1 MVSPPHPWAGRW
13 EVAPRELTG
22 MPLLMR
28 EQGSATRLVTEVA
41 TLDVLPGGRFD

>member
-1 MVSPPHPWAGRW
+1 
-13 EVAPRELTG
+13 